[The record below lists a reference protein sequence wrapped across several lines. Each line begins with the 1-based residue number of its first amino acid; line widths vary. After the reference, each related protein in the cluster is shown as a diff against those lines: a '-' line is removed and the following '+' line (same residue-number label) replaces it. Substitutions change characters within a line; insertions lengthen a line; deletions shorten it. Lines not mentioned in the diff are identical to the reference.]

1 MDIGV
6 YPVFLAL
13 HLLGVPQ
20 KIKATAQ
27 LGKTGID
34 EHCDIIFE
42 YPGDTTAILQSS
54 IIENTPTLAEI
65 ELETAV
71 IKIGPTWYE
80 PTAVSIISKNGTE
93 TKVFEAAS
101 YGYEYEARHVQEML
115 RQNKTE
121 SDVMTFEK
129 SLELISL
136 LDKTR
141 KEIGLEF

>member
-1 MDIGV
+1 
-6 YPVFLAL
+6 
-13 HLLGVPQ
+13 
-20 KIKATAQ
+20 
-27 LGKTGID
+27 

-54 IIENTPTLAEI
+54 IIENTPTLGEI

>member
-1 MDIGV
+1 
-6 YPVFLAL
+6 
-13 HLLGVPQ
+13 
-20 KIKATAQ
+20 
-27 LGKTGID
+27 
-34 EHCDIIFE
+34 
-42 YPGDTTAILQSS
+42 
-54 IIENTPTLAEI
+54 
-65 ELETAV
+65 
-71 IKIGPTWYE
+71 
-80 PTAVSIISKNGTE
+80 